1 MRARRSR
8 SVSGLLST
16 RNGDV
21 RSAVGVIAESVSL
34 RRGDRPKNRCCTL
47 LLPVSAGPGPL
58 EWGRRSDRGVRP
70 AQPQLCSG
78 PVHADAGTLPRLT
91 GQATRVLLGDSAA
104 SQLPSN
110 ILDTIVEVCLFARDV
125 SIAHED
131 TDALWGQLE
140 AAEQSF
146 SEISEQLQRFR
157 RVGESELLAAA
168 MEASRPEMKEHGHQA
183 VAALGGQVDGWLAQ
197 YKKARDA
204 QVAEFRSRIDAL
216 HKQMLA
222 SLDRFALPLRGQP
235 TQRLV
240 RRNLE
245 GGKDGGYLDTA
256 KLELLPGLRAEIQ
269 LEDTEN
275 EQPRKIKSLLGKGS
289 TLQVGTKK
297 TLLRRTEEP
306 AHVSLDDLLISAAQ
320 VSPDAMRLELA
331 KKAAGPVTLRLG
343 LGLSEGRVVGR
354 GELGD
359 GAGNQLP
366 DEDQEVMQRLWDA
379 MQAEAARVVASPA
392 RSLSYALRDEAVES
406 PAGYV
411 NVAERILE
419 HYRPMI
425 RTIMEHSPNSEE
437 LTIKVEV
444 GDRREEKWITRQALA
459 AHLSRVPETFVS
471 RLRVPEVFEPPEKVK
486 APATEGTV
494 KESPDKPATPPELE
508 ASAGEIE
515 VDPLEE
521 KATRAYAAIP
531 AELLVPDDTQD
542 ISLTDLEVAEEPN
555 EESSSDG
562 DLPTRDLGSVKV
574 TRADKPSSS
583 PSMIVNGKSEAPKTR
598 RAPPGPTSQP
608 PEKAEAK
615 TQGKAKLPGA
625 PKPPALPSPK
635 KPPPPAGLRRPK
647 R

>member
-1 MRARRSR
+1 M
-8 SVSGLLST
+8 
-16 RNGDV
+16 
-21 RSAVGVIAESVSL
+21 
-34 RRGDRPKNRCCTL
+34 
-47 LLPVSAGPGPL
+47 
-58 EWGRRSDRGVRP
+58 
-70 AQPQLCSG
+70 
-78 PVHADAGTLPRLT
+78 
-91 GQATRVLLGDSAA
+91 LLGDSAA

-110 ILDTIVEVCLFARDV
+110 ILDIIVEVCLFARDV

-131 TDALWGQLE
+131 THELWRQLE

-146 SEISEQLQRFR
+146 AEISEQLQRFR
-157 RVGESELLAAA
+157 RVGEAGLLDSAKD
-168 MEASRPEMKEHGHQA
+168 ASRAEMAEHGHQA
-183 VAALGGQVDGWLAQ
+183 ADALGGMVDAWLAQ

-235 TQRLV
+235 TQRRI
-240 RRNLE
+240 RRTLE

-256 KLELLPGLRAEIQ
+256 KLELLPGLRAELQ
-269 LEDTEN
+269 LEDTQS
-275 EQPRKIKSLLGKGS
+275 EQPRKIKSMLGKGS

-306 AHVSLDDLLISAAQ
+306 AHVSLDDLLISVAQ

-331 KKAAGPVTLRLG
+331 KKVAGPVTLRLG

-359 GAGNQLP
+359 GTGNELP

-379 MQAEAARVVASPA
+379 MQTEAARVVASPA
-392 RSLSYALRDEAVES
+392 RSLRYALRDEAVES
-406 PAGYV
+406 PAGFV

-444 GDRREEKWITRQALA
+444 GDRREEKWITRTALA
-459 AHLSRVPETFVS
+459 EHLARVPETFAA
-471 RLRVPEVFEPPEKVK
+471 RLRVPEVFEPPSEMIAAAASSAQE
-486 APATEGTV
+486 APQ
-494 KESPDKPATPPELE
+494 KPATSPGLE

-542 ISLTDLEVAEEPN
+542 ISLTDLEVAEELEEVE
-555 EESSSDG
+555 EESSSDPE
-562 DLPTRDLGSVKV
+562 LPTRDLGSVKV
-574 TRADKPSSS
+574 TKAARLAPRPTASANAKAVVVHADKPASA
-583 PSMIVNGKSEAPKTR
+583 PSEA
-598 RAPPGPTSQP
+598 A
-608 PEKAEAK
+608 
-615 TQGKAKLPGA
+615 
-625 PKPPALPSPK
+625 KPPALPSPK
-635 KPPPPAGLRRPK
+635 KPPLPAGLRRSKP
-647 R
+647 

>member
-1 MRARRSR
+1 M
-8 SVSGLLST
+8 
-16 RNGDV
+16 
-21 RSAVGVIAESVSL
+21 
-34 RRGDRPKNRCCTL
+34 
-47 LLPVSAGPGPL
+47 
-58 EWGRRSDRGVRP
+58 
-70 AQPQLCSG
+70 
-78 PVHADAGTLPRLT
+78 T

-110 ILDTIVEVCLFARDV
+110 ILDTVVEVCLFARDV

-131 TDALWGQLE
+131 TDDLWRQLE

-157 RVGESELLAAA
+157 RVGESELLTAV
-168 MEASRPEMKEHGHQA
+168 MDASRPEMKEHGHQA
-183 VAALGGQVDGWLAQ
+183 VSALGAQVDGWLAQ

-204 QVAEFRSRIDAL
+204 QVAEFRARIDAL

-235 TQRLV
+235 AQRVV

-256 KLELLPGLRAEIQ
+256 KLELLPGLRAELQ
-269 LEDTEN
+269 LEDTES
-275 EQPRKIKSLLGKGS
+275 EQPRKVKSLLGKGS

-359 GAGNQLP
+359 GTGNQLP
-366 DEDQEVMQRLWDA
+366 DEDQEVMQRLWDV
-379 MQAEAARVVASPA
+379 MQAEMARVVASPA
-392 RSLSYALRDEAVES
+392 RSLRYALRDEPVES

-459 AHLSRVPETFVS
+459 AHLARVPETFAS

-486 APATEGTV
+486 ASPTRGKA
-494 KESPDKPATPPELE
+494 KEVSEKPATPPELE

-542 ISLTDLEVAEEPN
+542 ISLTDLEVSEELDEEP
-555 EESSSDG
+555 SSDG

-574 TRADKPSSS
+574 TKAGKPMSS
-583 PSMIVNGKSEAPKTR
+583 PSTGAN
-598 RAPPGPTSQP
+598 
-608 PEKAEAK
+608 
-615 TQGKAKLPGA
+615 GKAKAPVAKAPSGPTTEPPGKAAVKPEGKPAAKTEAKVKVPDA